1 MQEEWRPIDGYED
14 YLISNLGRVKSFKQG
29 KEMILKP
36 IRDANGYLRIN
47 LYKDGI
53 RHSLKIH
60 RLIATI
66 FIDNPNGL
74 P

>member
-36 IRDANGYLRIN
+36 I
-47 LYKDGI
+47 
-53 RHSLKIH
+53 
-60 RLIATI
+60 
-66 FIDNPNGL
+66 
-74 P
+74 